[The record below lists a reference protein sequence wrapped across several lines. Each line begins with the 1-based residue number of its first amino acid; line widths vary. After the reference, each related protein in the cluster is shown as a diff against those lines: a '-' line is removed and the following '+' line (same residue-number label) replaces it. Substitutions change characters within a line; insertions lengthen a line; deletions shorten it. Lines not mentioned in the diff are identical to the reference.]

1 MDLREFLRRQAE
13 QKRQAELQEKIN
25 ENEEEARKVIGYLK
39 TNADRDSKQRASS
52 KELKERKLQE
62 RLQEIRQLHL

>member
-25 ENEEEARKVIGYLK
+25 ENQEEARKVIGFLK

-52 KELKERKLQE
+52 KELKERKL
-62 RLQEIRQLHL
+62 